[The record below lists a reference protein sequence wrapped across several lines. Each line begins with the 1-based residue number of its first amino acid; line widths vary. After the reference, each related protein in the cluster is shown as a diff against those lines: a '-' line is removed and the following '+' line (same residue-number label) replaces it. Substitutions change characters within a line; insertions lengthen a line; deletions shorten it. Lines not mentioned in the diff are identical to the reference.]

1 MLFYIILILY
11 TVSNSYAYDIDNPYG
26 SSVGNQSIYQN
37 PLQGPNVI
45 GPITP
50 NVYGPGIN
58 SDATGRPFT
67 WQPQQGHQGQP
78 HQFQQVQPNVYGPGI
93 GMNQYGQPVT
103 PQPYWGR

>member
-1 MLFYIILILY
+1 MLSILLLLCS
-11 TVSNSYAYDIDNPYG
+11 VSYAYAYDIDNPYG
-26 SSVGNQSIYQN
+26 STGGNQSMYQN
-37 PLQGPNVI
+37 PLQRPNVM

-50 NVYGPGIN
+50 NTYGPGIN

-67 WQPQQGHQGQP
+67 WQPQQGHQVQP
-78 HQFQQVQPNVYGPGI
+78 NQFQQVQPNVYGPGI